1 MHGLR
6 GVQFLRQQAKVKFI
20 HFFETKRRKICA
32 YLCVDECLAP
42 HSGLGHKGLGME
54 RTQQN
59 VRLGLTL
66 PIAGADGAVEL
77 ARAARDQGY
86 EEIWMAEVSG
96 GDSYALAGAVAQGVP
111 GMRIGTAV
119 VPAQTRTPMMHAMAA
134 MTLSQL
140 THGNFILGL
149 GLSSPNI
156 VRDWA
161 GQPYDKPLTR
171 MREHVEVLRQML
183 RGQKTTYE
191 GRTLSVRGFRL
202 GGATVGEVPI
212 YLGALNKGMLRL
224 TGALCDGV
232 CLNMVPESALPQVL
246 AEVRAG
252 AEEAGRDPAAIE
264 VVARLH
270 VVMVDDP
277 AMGRDLIRTVFG
289 AYAATPGYNKC
300 FEWIGFAE
308 EARQIRDAFA
318 RGDRAG
324 VAAGVTDRLCDAMAV
339 VGNRERVRA
348 RIRAY
353 AEAGI
358 DVCVVNPI
366 ADLAAVPKILHEIS
380 GCLDGLHLR
389 NSGVVRAT
397 AAAS

>member
-1 MHGLR
+1 
-6 GVQFLRQQAKVKFI
+6 
-20 HFFETKRRKICA
+20 
-32 YLCVDECLAP
+32 
-42 HSGLGHKGLGME
+42 ME
-54 RTQQN
+54 RAAKN
-59 VRLGLTL
+59 VRLGMTL
-66 PIAGADGAVEL
+66 PMGGADTAVEL
-77 ARAARDQGY
+77 AQAAKDRGY
-86 EEIWMAEVSG
+86 EEIWMAEVNG
-96 GDSYALAGAVAQGVP
+96 GDSYALAGAVAQGLP
-111 GMRIGTAV
+111 GTRIGTAV

-140 THGNFILGL
+140 TNGNFILGI

-156 VRDWA
+156 VQDWA
-161 GQPYDKPLTR
+161 GQPYNKPLTR

-183 RGQKTTYE
+183 SGQKTTYE
-191 GRTLSVRGFRL
+191 GRTLSAKGFRL
-202 GGATVGEVPI
+202 GGATVGEIPI

-224 TGALCDGV
+224 TGALADGI

-246 AEVRAG
+246 GEVRAG
-252 AEEAGRDPAAIE
+252 AEEAGRDPGAIE

-277 AMGRDLIRTVFG
+277 AMGRNLIRTVFG

-300 FEWIGFAE
+300 FEWIGFGE
-308 EARQIRDAFA
+308 EARQIREAFA
-318 RGDRAG
+318 KGDRAG

-339 VGNRERVRA
+339 VGDQETVRA

-366 ADLAAVPKILHEIS
+366 ADLSAVPQVLEDIS
-380 GCLDGLHLR
+380 GCLDGLDLR
-389 NSGVVRAT
+389 NSGVIRAT
-397 AAAS
+397 D

>member
-1 MHGLR
+1 M
-6 GVQFLRQQAKVKFI
+6 Q
-20 HFFETKRRKICA
+20 
-32 YLCVDECLAP
+32 
-42 HSGLGHKGLGME
+42 
-54 RTQQN
+54 RTEKN
-59 VRLGLTL
+59 VRLGMTL
-66 PIAGADGAVEL
+66 PLGGADKAVEL
-77 ARAARDQGY
+77 ANSARDLGY
-86 EEIWMAEVSG
+86 DEIWMAEVNG
-96 GDSYALAGAVAQGVP
+96 GDSYALAGAVAQGAP

-140 THGNFILGL
+140 TDGNFILGL

-161 GQPYDKPLTR
+161 GQPFDKPLTR

-183 RGQKTTYE
+183 SGQKTSYE
-191 GRTLSVRGFRL
+191 GRTLSVQSFRL
-202 GGATVGEVPI
+202 GGAIVGEVPI

-252 AEEAGRDPAAIE
+252 AEEAGRDPSAIE

-270 VVMVDDP
+270 VVLVEDP
-277 AMGRDLIRTVFG
+277 AMGRNLIRTVFG

-300 FEWIGFAE
+300 FDWIGFSD
-308 EARQIRDAFA
+308 EARQIREAFA
-318 RGDRAG
+318 KGDRAG
-324 VAAGVTDRLCDAMAV
+324 VAVGVTDRLCDAMAI
-339 VGNRERVRA
+339 VGDRETVRS

-366 ADLAAVPKILHEIS
+366 ADLSAVPRVLEEIS
-380 GCLDGLHLR
+380 GCLDGLDLR
-389 NSGVVRAT
+389 QSGVLRAT
-397 AAAS
+397 PSS